1 MLIRSETAP
10 RENKDDPPPCS
21 ILEMHTHTHTHTQV
35 HPIFVLSIADGM
47 LAVLWVM
54 GGALWLRGGVSQNRV
69 GCFAVSLM
77 TVVSVCVCVGEWVW
91 DGYVCGWVGVGEGV
105 WDGCVWVGEWVWD
118 GCVWVRGVG

>member
-10 RENKDDPPPCS
+10 RENKDDTPPCS
-21 ILEMHTHTHTHTQV
+21 IMELHTHTHTHTHTQV

-77 TVVSVCVCVGEWVW
+77 TVVSGCGCGCGMDVR
-91 DGYVCGWVGVGEGV
+91 GWVGVG
-105 WDGCVWVGEWVWD
+105 WMCVGGWV
-118 GCVWVRGVG
+118 